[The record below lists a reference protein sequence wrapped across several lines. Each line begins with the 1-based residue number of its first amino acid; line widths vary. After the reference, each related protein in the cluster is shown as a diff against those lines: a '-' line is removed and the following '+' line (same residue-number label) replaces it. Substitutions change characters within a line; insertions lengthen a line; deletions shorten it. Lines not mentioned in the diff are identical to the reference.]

1 MTHESFQV
9 VMMRVRFPFYGHRGL
24 SETPAIVSQYRAAFG
39 KSAELIIPMAAVTP
53 IPMYEDYW
61 VAFSSMLIV

>member
-1 MTHESFQV
+1 
-9 VMMRVRFPFYGHRGL
+9 MRVRFPFYGHRRL

-39 KSAELIIPMAAVTP
+39 KSAELVIPMAAVTK
-53 IPMYEDYW
+53 IPVYEDYW